1 VAIAIGSSRGKEQC
15 KQIAVPKDSK
25 MTWYVKI
32 LT

>member
-15 KQIAVPKDSK
+15 KLTAVPEDKK